1 MQIAFIILLIILNGL
16 FSMSEMA
23 VVASRKARL
32 QRMIDEG
39 RRGAKVALTLRTE
52 SARFLS
58 TIQIGITTVAILS
71 GAVGERL
78 FIQPLSH
85 WFSQFSWLAPYS
97 QGLALTI
104 IVVLISYFSIILG
117 ELVPKRLALRAPE
130 KVASFMA
137 QPMMWLTNGTKPL
150 VFLLSTSS
158 SFVLNLFRT
167 HRDKEPPITDEEIKV
182 LMQQGTEAGVFH
194 KSEQEIVSNVLR
206 LDEQLVGSI
215 MTPRKDVCCIDLED
229 SEDELR
235 QQIQESPFV
244 RLVVCKGGLKH
255 ILGVLQTSEL
265 LKQILPKDSKT
276 DNIASLLIE
285 LVKPPLYVLETM
297 TITQL
302 LEHFR
307 KARMQFALIIDEYG
321 ELLGIVTLTDVLTGI
336 IGNLPTENV
345 PDACEAVERE
355 DGSWLMDGS
364 LNIERFK
371 HVLNI
376 AKLPDEDEG
385 YFHTLAGFVLQRLGR
400 IPNTSD
406 YFECVG
412 WRFEVVDM
420 DKHRVDKVLVSKVKD

>member
-1 MQIAFIILLIILNGL
+1 MQITFIILLIILNGL

-23 VVASRKARL
+23 IVASRKARL
-32 QRMIDEG
+32 QRMINEG
-39 RRGAKVALTLRTE
+39 RMGAKVALTLRTE

-71 GAVGERL
+71 GAVGERM
-78 FIQPLSH
+78 FIQPLSE
-85 WFSQFSWLAPYS
+85 WVSTFPTFAPYS
-97 QGLALTI
+97 QGIALTI
-104 IVVLISYFSIILG
+104 IVVLLSYFSIIFG

-130 KVASFMA
+130 KVASFTA
-137 QPMMWLTNGTKPL
+137 RPMMWLTGATKPL
-150 VFLLSTSS
+150 VSLLSTSS
-158 SFVLNLFRT
+158 SLVLNLFRI
-167 HRDKEPPITDEEIKV
+167 HREKEPPITDEEIKV

-194 KSEQEIVSNVLR
+194 KNEQEIVSNVLR

-215 MTPRKDVCCIDLED
+215 MTPRKDVCSIDLED
-229 SEDELR
+229 SEEELCR
-235 QQIQESPFV
+235 QIQETPFV
-244 RLVVCKGGLKH
+244 RLVVCKDGLKH

-265 LKQILPKDSKT
+265 LKKILQKDKITVTISST
-276 DNIASLLIE
+276 LIE
-285 LVKPPLYVLETM
+285 LLSPPLYVLETM

-307 KARMQFALIIDEYG
+307 KARTQFALIIDEYG

-336 IGNLPTENV
+336 VGNLPTENL
-345 PDACEAVERE
+345 PDEFEAVMRE

-371 HVLNI
+371 HLLNI
-376 AKLPDEDEG
+376 QKLPDEDEG

-420 DKHRVDKVLVSKVKD
+420 DKHRVDKVLVSKIKD